1 MSMKTAVA
9 VATAAKL
16 FRGFADP
23 TRLAILLALVDNEQ
37 RVKDLVEMIGGSQ
50 GNISG
55 HVACLKECGLIIDRH
70 EGRQV
75 FYRAAHPRSSISSI
89 AQNTCWQRP
98 ANRSNCARTIGRA
111 ARRNLHQVT
120 GRTSGF
126 CGGQDRHATC
136 RPTAQ

>member
-23 TRLAILLALVDNEQ
+23 TRLAILLALVDDEQ

-50 GNISG
+50 GNVSG

-75 FYRAAHPRSSISSI
+75 FYRAAHPEIVDLLLS
-89 AQNTCWQRP
+89 AEQLL
-98 ANRSNCARTIGRA
+98 A
-111 ARRNLHQVT
+111 A
-120 GRTSGF
+120 SGEQIEL
-126 CGGQDRHATC
+126 CPNYRDVNST
-136 RPTAQ
+136 